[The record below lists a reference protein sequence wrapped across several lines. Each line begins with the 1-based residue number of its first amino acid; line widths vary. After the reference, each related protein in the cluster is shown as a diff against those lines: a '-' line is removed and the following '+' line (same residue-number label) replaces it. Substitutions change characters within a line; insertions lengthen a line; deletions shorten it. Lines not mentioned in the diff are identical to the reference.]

1 MCHTW
6 IQILNG
12 LLLDRVDL
20 DLSRLMNISST
31 SVLSLKKNL
40 LLLSI
45 SWPILRWH
53 FWSLL
58 PLRYVSKYDCVGEIG
73 YSRSLLVSER
83 LSQGLVSF
91 PGPQYLEQKVHDLGD
106 WDYVKL
112 LLAQLL
118 PGIEVL
124 LSRLVF

>member
-12 LLLDRVDL
+12 FLLDRVDL

-45 SWPILRWH
+45 SWQILQWH
-53 FWSLL
+53 LWSLL
-58 PLRYVSKYDCVGEIG
+58 PLRYVSKYDCVGG
-73 YSRSLLVSER
+73 NRVLTFSL
-83 LSQGLVSF
+83 GLRAALLGACLI
-91 PGPQYLEQKVHDLGD
+91 PGSSIFGAEGT
-106 WDYVKL
+106 
-112 LLAQLL
+112 
-118 PGIEVL
+118 
-124 LSRLVF
+124 RFR